1 VVESDQIY
9 GLGDRLPISL
19 ARSTLHLFD
28 EQEQR
33 IEMAKT
39 RKNHAA

>member
-39 RKNHAA
+39 RTNHAA